1 MSIVLKVLK
10 RFRRYG
16 NRVKW
21 GVVNGRLPRA
31 KDGSRLLHLGC
42 GTIDAEGFVNIDARA
57 LPHVHFVVKEL
68 AEVKFIP
75 PGSFDLVY
83 MSHVLEHVPH
93 QAVVSVL
100 EVVHGILRPGGVCRV
115 AVPDFDALVRIYEA
129 DGRSLERIIFPLFG
143 GQDYPYNFHYA
154 VFNEAWLTGLFRMA
168 GFSEVRWWDPDTCDH
183 HAFTDASS
191 LKVTVAGKAYPISL
205 NLEAMK

>member
-1 MSIVLKVLK
+1 MTIIKKMLK
-10 RFRRYG
+10 RGRRYG
-16 NRVKW
+16 NALKW
-21 GVVNGRLPRA
+21 RASNARLPRA
-31 KDGSRLLHLGC
+31 DDGSRLLHLGC
-42 GTIDAEGFVNIDARA
+42 GAINAKGFVNIDARA

-75 PGSFDLVY
+75 SGSFDLVY

-93 QAVVSVL
+93 QAAGSVL

-143 GQDYPYNFHYA
+143 GQDYAFNFHYA
-154 VFNEAWLTGLFRMA
+154 AFNEAWLTALFKTA
-168 GFSEVRWWDPDTCDH
+168 GFREVRRWDPDTCDH
-183 HAFTDASS
+183 HDFTDASS
-191 LKVTVAGKAYPISL
+191 LQVTVDDRSYPISL
-205 NLEAMK
+205 NLEGVK

>member
-1 MSIVLKVLK
+1 MTIVQKLLK
-10 RFRRYG
+10 RIRRHA
-16 NRVKW
+16 NALKWRVSSA
-21 GVVNGRLPRA
+21 RLPRA
-31 KDGSRLLHLGC
+31 DDGSRLLHLGC

-75 PGSFDLVY
+75 SGSFDLVY

-93 QAVVSVL
+93 QAAGSVL
-100 EVVHGILRPGGVCRV
+100 EVIHGILRPGGVCRV

-143 GQDYPYNFHYA
+143 GQDYPYNFHFA
-154 VFNEAWLTGLFRMA
+154 AFNEAWLTELFRKA
-168 GFSEVRWWDPDTCDH
+168 GFREVRGWNPDTCDH
-183 HAFTDASS
+183 HGFTDASS
-191 LKVTVAGKAYPISL
+191 LRVTVRDTSYPISL
-205 NLEAMK
+205 NLEGVK